1 MTYLNRDIESQLN
14 IWKDEIDKF
23 LREKLNLEL
32 HFQKSKIIF
41 LSNGIDF
48 IGFRIFYYY
57 KLLRKRNVNRIK
69 ADINNINSGLID
81 DKEFFDIL
89 NGWCA
94 YANWADS
101 YKLIK
106 NL

>member
-1 MTYLNRDIESQLN
+1 MKN
-14 IWKDEIDKF
+14 EIDKF

-32 HFQKSKIIF
+32 HSQKSKIIS

-48 IGFRIFYYY
+48 IGFRIFYYH
-57 KLLRKRNVNRIK
+57 KLLRKRNINKIK
-69 ADINNINSGLID
+69 LNINNINAGLID
-81 DKEFFDIL
+81 DKKFFDIF

-101 YKLIK
+101 YRLIK